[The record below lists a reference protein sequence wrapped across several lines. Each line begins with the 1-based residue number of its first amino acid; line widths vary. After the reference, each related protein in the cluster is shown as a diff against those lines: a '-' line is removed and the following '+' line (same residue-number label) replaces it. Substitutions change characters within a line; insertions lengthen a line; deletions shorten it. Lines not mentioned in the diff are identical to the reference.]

1 MVRLI
6 YGLFVVSGFVGL
18 IYESLW
24 SRYLKLFLGHSF
36 YGQILTLSIFMGGL
50 GIGSFLA
57 GRLCRNIRNPFYVY
71 AAIELLVGVSGFVFH
86 GIYLVCTQW
95 FYEAAN
101 VYFSSF
107 WFANLT
113 KVLISML
120 MTLPT
125 AILLGMT
132 FPFITVGVIRVSRD
146 EGRSSLPVLYFTN
159 SLGAAIGILAT
170 SYLLIPEMGTIG
182 TLAIAGSSNVLIAL
196 MFYFIAKKAD
206 KIIGPKITESFS
218 GAESHKEISHE
229 LPDQRTIGLWLLI
242 SGLTGFSSFIY
253 EVGWIRLLG
262 LLLGSSTHS
271 FDIMISAFILGLAL
285 GGGYARKLIDSS
297 RNIAHTLAFIQI
309 LMGAFALSSIY
320 FYEPFF
326 YAISD
331 SHSVFRK
338 TELAY
343 PVYSIFKYLIC
354 LLMMAPT
361 SFFAGMTLPLI
372 TYYLINFTRN
382 EKYTGFVYGWNTIG
396 AILGASLGG
405 LLLLPN
411 FQIKYTIASGALI
424 DIGLGLVLLG
434 AYKLSRWKFIATLC
448 VSVLVFIPVLH
459 IKLDPNLT
467 TIGVFRGKLNA
478 GDFHQ
483 ILVKDG
489 KTATI
494 SFTFNPFRSM
504 IATNGK
510 VDASIGLKGTISEDE
525 YTQAAAAFV
534 PMAAMN
540 QPYDAAM
547 IGLGSGM
554 SAHYLLSD
562 PLLKHLDLI
571 EIEEQMY
578 ELAKNFYP
586 YNRNVYDSPKI
597 RPIFDDAKT
606 YFYQANRQYD
616 LIISEPSNPWVS
628 GVSSLFTEEFYEH
641 IQRFLK
647 PEGLLVQWVHG
658 YSFNTELMLTIIK
671 ALDNR
676 FPYAKIYLAGEANY
690 VIVAGNTDFN
700 LDAIDRFEREP
711 EIAQE
716 FLKFKGDTRL
726 FGPQNFIVSTQSLRP
741 ILEDVNPNSYFFPLV
756 DNSAEKALFLS
767 QEVDLFWSFINA
779 ISFYQEILEP
789 ENFSRAQTDYFKNA
803 PPIPSEK
810 LEWLTDSLRIA
821 RKNSN
826 WNEID
831 HQFKKITHPRNMAQ
845 MWDKLEAV
853 TLYRELVRKDIPP
866 KKFQDEFLFLD
877 FLYTDQLD
885 HLKDLIR
892 NILQNSSPPKYN
904 PVFLSAMEVEMLK
917 AGEKAMYLQ
926 IFQTFIMSDTRF
938 PPHEK
943 KLLSWMGNHFEEL
956 NRQLKE
962 RRE

>member
-18 IYESLW
+18 IYEALW

-50 GIGSFLA
+50 GIGSFMA

-86 GIYLVCTQW
+86 GIYLACTQW

-113 KVLISML
+113 KVLLSML

-170 SYLLIPEMGTIG
+170 SYLLIPKMGTIG
-182 TLAIAGSSNVLIAL
+182 TLAIAGSSNVLIAV

-285 GGGYARKLIDSS
+285 GGGYARKLIGSS

-309 LMGAFALSSIY
+309 LMGAFALTSVY

-326 YAISD
+326 HIINN
-331 SHSVFRK
+331 SHLVLRK
-338 TELAY
+338 TEMAY
-343 PVYSIFKYLIC
+343 PIYSIFKYLLC

-372 TYYLINFTRN
+372 TYYLINFTRH
-382 EKYTGFVYGWNTIG
+382 EKYTGFVYGWNTVG
-396 AILGASLGG
+396 AIFGASLGG
-405 LLLLPN
+405 MILLPA

-424 DIGLGLVLLG
+424 DIGLGLILLMIYKLPQWRFLAVFSFSVLL
-434 AYKLSRWKFIATLC
+434 
-448 VSVLVFIPVLH
+448 FIPLLH
-459 IKLDPNLT
+459 IDLDPDLT
-467 TIGVFRGKLNA
+467 TLGVFRDKKATSPKN
-478 GDFHQ
+478 
-483 ILVKDG
+483 IVRVRDG
-489 KTATI
+489 KTATTSIRYTNDRI
-494 SFTFNPFRSM
+494 S

-510 VDASIGLKGTISEDE
+510 ADASIALKDVVSLDE
-525 YTQAAAAFV
+525 YTQAAAAFI
-534 PMAAMN
+534 PMATLNKSYEVAVV
-540 QPYDAAM
+540 
-547 IGLGSGM
+547 GLGSGM
-554 SAHYLLSD
+554 TAHYLLSD

-578 ELAKNFYP
+578 EMAKHFYP
-586 YNRNVYDSPKI
+586 YNRNVYDDPRI
-597 RPIFDDAKT
+597 RMIFDDAKT
-606 YFYQANRQYD
+606 YFYMANKQYD

-628 GVSSLFTEEFYEH
+628 GVSSLFTLEFYQH
-641 IQRFLK
+641 INRFLK
-647 PEGLLVQWVHG
+647 PEGLMVQWIHG
-658 YSFNTELMLTIIK
+658 YSFNSELMLNIIK
-671 ALDNR
+671 AIDIQ
-676 FPYAKIYLAGEANY
+676 FPTVKIYLLPNKVDYLIIAGRKDFDLTYTDRFANTPQIANEFIKY
-690 VIVAGNTDFN
+690 GGNTH
-700 LDAIDRFEREP
+700 
-711 EIAQE
+711 
-716 FLKFKGDTRL
+716 L
-726 FGPQNFIVSTQSLRP
+726 FGPQSFIVSTQSLRP
-741 ILEDVNPNSYFFPLV
+741 IMNDVNPNSDFFPLV
-756 DNSAEKALFLS
+756 DNGAEKALYLGT
-767 QEVDLFWSFINA
+767 EVQLFYPFINA
-779 ISFYQEILEP
+779 ISYYQALYEPQNFARAHTDFEKNYQPPSAGQTKWLTAILKQANEDSDWKQINQLFRQIISPKEIPFVWNKLEMVDLYRKQVEARHVP
-789 ENFSRAQTDYFKNA
+789 QDIALEFQFIDFMVNQDAVKLRQTLHAIINNGIPVNNILLLSALALESFKLNEMEIYHKILKQLIIPDKRFSDY
-803 PPIPSEK
+803 EK
-810 LEWLTDSLRIA
+810 LLLL
-821 RKNSN
+821 
-826 WNEID
+826 
-831 HQFKKITHPRNMAQ
+831 
-845 MWDKLEAV
+845 KLD
-853 TLYRELVRKDIPP
+853 R
-866 KKFQDEFLFLD
+866 
-877 FLYTDQLD
+877 
-885 HLKDLIR
+885 
-892 NILQNSSPPKYN
+892 
-904 PVFLSAMEVEMLK
+904 
-917 AGEKAMYLQ
+917 AG
-926 IFQTFIMSDTRF
+926 T
-938 PPHEK
+938 
-943 KLLSWMGNHFEEL
+943 
-956 NRQLKE
+956 
-962 RRE
+962 